1 MRIDGTLPV
10 LIIREVVDATFAVGK
25 STASSSDSMSIG
37 SPWMTNLEAAV
48 VALELG
54 GTIFA

>member
-1 MRIDGTLPV
+1 MRIDGTLPA
-10 LIIREVVDATFAVGK
+10 LIIREVVDATFAVGE
-25 STASSSDSMSIG
+25 STASPSDMSIG